1 MTESEDDKIMYED
14 EDIEITMTYKIA
26 EILKKND
33 LDARRAEPILWKLLS
48 NLYRL
53 MKKRDRIS
61 THDVANLIEIHK
73 REVLRESWF
82 DADERLEGF
91 L

>member
-1 MTESEDDKIMYED
+1 LTGSDDDMIMDED
-14 EDIEITMTYKIA
+14 EDIEITMTRRYSRRGARHA
-26 EILKKND
+26 E
-33 LDARRAEPILWKLLS
+33 RILWKLLS
-48 NLYRL
+48 NVYRL

-73 REVLRESWF
+73 RKVLGESWF
-82 DADERLEGF
+82 DVDERLEGF